1 MSNLTSME
9 EIKIERL
16 LSMEL
21 GYVLDFS
28 NSTFRAFLLEN
39 FEIEI
44 YSNKFG
50 FNGNSK
56 ANRLRALWKLESNQ
70 LVGNLILSLIDYG
83 LAKSLYSN
91 DTVVQRLIDDCA
103 IISKRLLQDS
113 PVENI
118 DAIQAGNEDKDFNL
132 LAKSIRE
139 SIQKNEP
146 EGALDRLHTF
156 VIKYIRDLCGRH
168 SIPFNK
174 DTALHTLFGGY
185 LKYLDNES
193 KIDSEM
199 TKRILKSSISVMEAF
214 NDVRNN
220 KSFAHDNPIL
230 NYNESILIFN
240 NISNIIKFID
250 SIERPI
256 KKNDIIIKDEID
268 FDNIDLPF

>member
-1 MSNLTSME
+1 MSNLTSIE
-9 EIKIERL
+9 KIKIERL
-16 LSMEL
+16 LSMES

-28 NSTFRAFLLEN
+28 NFTFRAFLLEN

-44 YSNKFG
+44 YSEKFAI
-50 FNGNSK
+50 NGNSK
-56 ANRLRALWKLESNQ
+56 ANRLRALWNLESNQ
-70 LVGNLILSLIDYG
+70 IVGNLILSLIDYG
-83 LAKSLYSN
+83 FAKNLYSN
-91 DTVVQRLIDDCA
+91 DAVAQRLIDDCA
-103 IISKRLLQDS
+103 NISKRLLQDS

-132 LAKSIRE
+132 LVKSIRE

-185 LKYLDNES
+185 LKYLDNEN
-193 KIDSEM
+193 KIDSDM

-220 KSFAHDNPIL
+220 RSFAHDNPIL

-256 KKNDIIIKDEID
+256 KKNDFIIKDEID
-268 FDNIDLPF
+268 FENVDLPF